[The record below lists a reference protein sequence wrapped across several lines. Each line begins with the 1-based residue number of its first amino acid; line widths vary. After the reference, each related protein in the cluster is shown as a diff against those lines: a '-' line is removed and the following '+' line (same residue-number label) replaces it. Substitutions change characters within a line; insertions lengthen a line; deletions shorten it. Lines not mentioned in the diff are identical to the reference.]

1 MSLSRAKQVLVAN
14 LILWSPTIALAGD
27 PCGEPEDSIFLR
39 IVLSWLPILALIG
52 IWFFFMTRMRAS
64 QLKYREL
71 NERKDKHME
80 KMVELL
86 AEIARQLQR
95 ISDPSRSGS

>member
-14 LILWSPTIALAGD
+14 LILWSPTIALAVD
-27 PCGEPEDSIFLR
+27 PCGEPEDSVFLSV
-39 IVLSWLPILALIG
+39 VLSWLPIVVLIG
-52 IWFFFMTRMRAS
+52 IWGFFMKRMRPD

-71 NERKDKHME
+71 NERKEKHME

-95 ISDPSRSGS
+95 ISDPSRSGP